1 MKAIVFLTPP
11 DARYGF
17 RLTGVLQKEAVSDEA
32 ESELRHWLG
41 DAGTGVVVID
51 ERLFRHISESRV
63 GDMERRWPG
72 KIVVLPAPKRVET
85 VEEDYL
91 LRMVRKAIG
100 YQVKLN
106 L

>member
-17 RLTGVLQKEAVSDEA
+17 SLTGVRQKEVEPPAA
-32 ESELRHWLG
+32 ETELRHALQYP
-41 DAGTGVVVID
+41 DTGVVVID
-51 ERLFRHISESRV
+51 ERLFRRIPEARMRDV
-63 GDMERRWPG
+63 DRRWPG
-72 KIVVLPAPKRVET
+72 MVIVLPAPRET
-85 VEEDYL
+85 EAAEEDYL
-91 LRMVRKAIG
+91 LRMVRRAIG

>member
-17 RLTGVLQKEAVSDEA
+17 SLTGVRQKEVEPPAA
-32 ESELRHWLG
+32 ETELRRALQE
-41 DAGTGVVVID
+41 DGTGVVVLD
-51 ERLFRHISESRV
+51 ERLFREISETRMRDV
-63 GDMERRWPG
+63 ERRWPG
-72 KIVVLPAPKRVET
+72 RVIVLPAPREAAAG
-85 VEEDYL
+85 EEDYL
-91 LRMVRKAIG
+91 LRMVRRAIG